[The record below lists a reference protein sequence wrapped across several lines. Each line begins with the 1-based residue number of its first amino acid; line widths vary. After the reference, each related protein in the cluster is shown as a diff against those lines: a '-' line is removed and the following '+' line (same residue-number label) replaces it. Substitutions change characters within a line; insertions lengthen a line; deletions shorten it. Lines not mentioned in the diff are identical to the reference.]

1 MNDPIKIFSEC
12 MRTGVLNESIYDK
25 MTDEEVINKYR
36 TVGAK
41 RFKKKKI
48 KKKMADKSKRRNR

>member
-1 MNDPIKIFSEC
+1 VNDPINFFSEF
-12 MRTGVLNESIYDK
+12 MRTGVLNDMTYDK
-25 MTDEEVINKYR
+25 MIAEEVINKR
-36 TVGAK
+36 RAAGAK